1 MNAKL
6 ECRVLLRAATTLF
19 LGAPASDADELIR
32 QID

>member
-6 ECRVLLRAATTLF
+6 ECRVRLRRKTF
-19 LGAPASDADELIR
+19 FEGVPASDADELIR